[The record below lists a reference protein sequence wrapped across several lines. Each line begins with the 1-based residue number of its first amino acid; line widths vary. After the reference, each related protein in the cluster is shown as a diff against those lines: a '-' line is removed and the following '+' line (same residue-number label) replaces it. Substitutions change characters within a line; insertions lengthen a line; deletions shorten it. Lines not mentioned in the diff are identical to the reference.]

1 MANSKLAFGLVGTGY
16 SKGWVGSISI
26 TGSKTNVAVD
36 YIDTSG
42 DMTTDPRV
50 LPISVTGTLRTL
62 VNSSA
67 AAVHASVTKMAKRL
81 ARPEDLERK
90 GK

>member
-62 VNSSA
+62 VNSYDYGG
-67 AAVHASVTKMAKRL
+67 VGELGQQGRGL
-81 ARPEDLERK
+81 YL
-90 GK
+90 